1 MRGNGGQL
9 NGSVG
14 KGACI
19 QVWWLDIDSQDPHH
33 GRRKTTPSS
42 CPRLPPVCHAYSCLN
57 TSRITPHLNMQRRL
71 ISWWG
76 QYPKPVILKLMK
88 SSVTD
93 ECVGFLS
100 RFSSRV
106 LLLVSSIMWEIDST
120 SNLPLKGRKRNKS
133 LKIQST
139 EITKLRSQ
147 GPAVFQENRHKL
159 LCIKLFL

>member
-1 MRGNGGQL
+1 M
-9 NGSVG
+9 
-14 KGACI
+14 I
-19 QVWWLDIDSQDPHH
+19 
-33 GRRKTTPSS
+33 
-42 CPRLPPVCHAYSCLN
+42 
-57 TSRITPHLNMQRRL
+57 
-71 ISWWG
+71 
-76 QYPKPVILKLMK
+76 K

-120 SNLPLKGRKRNKS
+120 SNLTLKGRKGDKS

-139 EITKLRSQ
+139 EITKLRSR

-159 LCIKLFL
+159 LCIKLFLQFPWEFIISNQCCPETISLLRAEQSFA

>member
-1 MRGNGGQL
+1 
-9 NGSVG
+9 
-14 KGACI
+14 
-19 QVWWLDIDSQDPHH
+19 
-33 GRRKTTPSS
+33 
-42 CPRLPPVCHAYSCLN
+42 
-57 TSRITPHLNMQRRL
+57 
-71 ISWWG
+71 
-76 QYPKPVILKLMK
+76 MK

-106 LLLVSSIMWEIDST
+106 LLLVSSIMWEIDRT

-159 LCIKLFL
+159 LCIKKTLPIVPMGVHHLKPVLSRNDKTT